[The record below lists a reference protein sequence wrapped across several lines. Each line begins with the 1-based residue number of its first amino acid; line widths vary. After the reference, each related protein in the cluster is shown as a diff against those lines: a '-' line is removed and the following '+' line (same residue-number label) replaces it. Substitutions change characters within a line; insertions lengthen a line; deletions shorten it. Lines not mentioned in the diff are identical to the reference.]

1 MPEFDY
7 MHAIKPTEGY
17 KWAHV
22 LCSTFVGDLQW
33 SDGQN
38 LRVTEGIMSLKAIQ
52 FGRVRIA
59 AGSLDAHEADHLL
72 PRLL

>member
-52 FGRVRIA
+52 FGRVRFA
-59 AGSLDAHEADHLL
+59 AESPCINQADHLV
-72 PRLL
+72 PRWL